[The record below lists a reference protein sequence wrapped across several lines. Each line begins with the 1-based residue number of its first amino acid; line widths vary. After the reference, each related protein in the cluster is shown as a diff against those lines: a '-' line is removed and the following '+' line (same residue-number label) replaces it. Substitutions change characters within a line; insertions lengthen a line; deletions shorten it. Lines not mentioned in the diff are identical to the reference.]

1 MEGSAMIKTDAVV
14 MQAAFQSSE
23 VTISA
28 ERRASLARKGQI
40 LYGKYCGTHGE
51 GICSESFAEYH
62 IWRGELVVARDF
74 LIFLKTQRNL
84 LQQTE
89 SFESRFDRR
98 AAEQLRITEGL
109 IQRIE
114 N

>member
-1 MEGSAMIKTDAVV
+1 MIKTDAAV
-14 MQAAFQSSE
+14 MQKSYQSLE

-28 ERRASLARKGQI
+28 ERRSTLARKGQT

-74 LIFLKTQRNL
+74 VIFLKTQRDL
-84 LQQTE
+84 LQQAT
-89 SFESRFDRR
+89 SFESRFDSR

-114 N
+114 NL